1 MSTFILGL
9 IYWNLMKLETC
20 LCHHVLT
27 YVLFFHKTIWSTNES
42 PDSDRGTEFKGAVNT
57 FLKRSGIQNIESRPY
72 HPQSKGKNER
82 SHVTRKN
89 QKETWYIKL
98 RTWYNSFINKLIN
111 HECIDNKRNYKSIT
125 PHDHANICKFYKTL
139 TWV

>member
-1 MSTFILGL
+1 
-9 IYWNLMKLETC
+9 MKLETC

-27 YVLFFHKTIWSTNES
+27 YVLLFHKTIWSTNES
-42 PDSDRGTEFKGAVNT
+42 PDGDRGTEFKGTVNT

-89 QKETWYIKL
+89 QKET
-98 RTWYNSFINKLIN
+98 
-111 HECIDNKRNYKSIT
+111 
-125 PHDHANICKFYKTL
+125 
-139 TWV
+139 